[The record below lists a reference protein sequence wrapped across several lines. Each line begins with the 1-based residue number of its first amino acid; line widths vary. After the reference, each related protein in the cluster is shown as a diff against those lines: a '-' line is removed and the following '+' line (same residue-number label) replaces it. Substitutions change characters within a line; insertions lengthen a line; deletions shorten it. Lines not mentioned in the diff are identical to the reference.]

1 MPGLDDNDSID
12 DNDND
17 VEDGGDDDTDGGTPP
32 PPGMSIG
39 LIEDFVGNMDGFE
52 QDILED
58 FMLIID
64 DGIEIA

>member
-1 MPGLDDNDSID
+1 
-12 DNDND
+12 
-17 VEDGGDDDTDGGTPP
+17 
-32 PPGMSIG
+32 MSIG
-39 LIEDFVGNMDGFE
+39 LIEDFVGNMEGFE